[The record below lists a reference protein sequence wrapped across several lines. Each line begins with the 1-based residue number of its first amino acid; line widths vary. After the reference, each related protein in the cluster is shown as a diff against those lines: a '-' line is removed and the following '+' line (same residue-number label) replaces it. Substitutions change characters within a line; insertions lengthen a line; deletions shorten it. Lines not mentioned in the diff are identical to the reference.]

1 VTLYRA
7 KDFIDAYRVRAMSP
21 DINDLSGRDG
31 RPDITSHV
39 ASRLADELE
48 LCQKDVIADIG
59 CGDGALLKVA
69 LERGLLPGN
78 LIGVLPTIEEVRRVN
93 LHLLRE
99 FPQLREDVVV
109 LGVSDATSIASD
121 SVDKSV
127 CNGVFLL
134 LPDVAAVKASLNEIA
149 RITRK
154 GGMVLVGE
162 VPDVAEAEIT
172 NPVPGNTAHR
182 SAIGRA
188 LQVFSDK
195 GTGEVVRRLKNRL
208 VATIERRVHVLSPP
222 TTYWTSPQDF
232 IEIAD
237 SSGLRFL
244 RMYRSPTLT
253 MTAEPAENETRWN
266 YLFLRM

>member
-1 VTLYRA
+1 MTLYRA

-39 ASRLADELE
+39 ANRLAVELE
-48 LCQKDVIADIG
+48 LCQKDVLADIG

-69 LERGLLPGN
+69 LERGLAPGN
-78 LIGVLPTIEEVRRVN
+78 LIGVLPTVEEVRRVN
-93 LHLLRE
+93 LHLLRKC
-99 FPQLREDVVV
+99 PQLREDVVV

-134 LPDVAAVKASLNEIA
+134 LPDTAAVKASLDEIA

-154 GGMVLVGE
+154 GGTVLVGE
-162 VPDVAEAEIT
+162 VPDVAEADLA
-172 NPVPGNTAHR
+172 NPVPGKTIHR

-188 LQVFSDK
+188 LQVFSEK
-195 GTGEVVRRLKNRL
+195 GAWEVVGRLKKRL
-208 VATIERRVHVLSPP
+208 VATIERRVHLLSPP

-237 SSGLRFL
+237 SSGLRFV

-253 MTAEPAENETRWN
+253 ISAEPAEIDTRWN
-266 YLFLRM
+266 YVFLRM